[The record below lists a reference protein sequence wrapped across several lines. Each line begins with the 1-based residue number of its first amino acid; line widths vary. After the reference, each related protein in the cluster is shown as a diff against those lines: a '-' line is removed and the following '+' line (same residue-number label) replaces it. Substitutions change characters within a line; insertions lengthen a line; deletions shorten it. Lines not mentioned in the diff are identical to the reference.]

1 MNKRSLFRKIITVL
15 NVGRRHKFGKNISV
29 GEAIDIQ
36 NTYTSSVC
44 RDDKLPDSPYVEIA
58 KQLNSPKKE
67 VFDAALYYL
76 HRIAVNE
83 PKNRQKIAELLESIC
98 RESKL
103 PAADKSLILQTVES
117 IKGIL

>member
-1 MNKRSLFRKIITVL
+1 MNKKSLFRKIITIL

-29 GEAIDIQ
+29 DEAINIQ

-44 RDDKLPDSPYVEIA
+44 RDDKLPDAPYVEIA

-83 PKNRQKIAELLESIC
+83 PKNRQRITDLLESIC
-98 RESKL
+98 RESKMS
-103 PAADKSLILQTVES
+103 AADKSLVLQTVEN
-117 IKGIL
+117 IKNS